1 MKRVLALLLVC
12 CMLLPAAA
20 GAQKT
25 TLRLLGVEEG
35 TIRRGNDPNVRYE
48 QVDFDIW
55 GDPMVWLTRKNADV
69 LVIPADAAQ
78 SETALRF
85 LEEWAQSIPW
95 FNQAA
100 LFADFAPG
108 EYAYEEGWPV
118 LVSEG
123 WLADYHSWDGVC
135 FCATNV
141 FGTNRAGVTGKE
153 KYLLQ
158 FLKKEIAASLFA
170 QRLDGLLE

>member
-1 MKRVLALLLVC
+1 
-12 CMLLPAAA
+12 
-20 GAQKT
+20 
-25 TLRLLGVEEG
+25 
-35 TIRRGNDPNVRYE
+35 
-48 QVDFDIW
+48 
-55 GDPMVWLTRKNADV
+55 MVWLTRKNADV

-78 SETALRF
+78 AETALHF

-108 EYAYEEGWPV
+108 EYAYEEGW
-118 LVSEG
+118 
-123 WLADYHSWDGVC
+123 LADYHSWDGVC
-135 FCATNV
+135 FCTTNV

-158 FLKKEIAASLFA
+158 FLKKEITASLFA
-170 QRLDGLLE
+170 QWLDGLLE